1 MDSSMTLLNAHIQ
14 FLDTQLALIH
24 IPLHLYSNFLQ
35 PILQLLLPS
44 SRPSSSGSTST
55 NGSSNHRSARKSW
68 AYEHPFTNIS
78 VTPVECSI
86 ACSRELAED
95 LFTPVRDSLDPS
107 SRDQVSITN
116 EDYIVMQVDGEGLD
130 AGQRVLE
137 LTSPLAMA
145 GISIFFITT
154 YFSDYILVPV
164 RARGQVIKALEDRGF
179 AFEQTTS
186 SYVNPI
192 ANPLSTHTRN
202 KSSSSSFESV
212 SPPPGTP
219 PPTSI
224 HELQTRTFS
233 LLKRRNIVFAVD
245 PSIQL
250 VQCAGSKDSASARP
264 ASGGA
269 LNGSSLASRSH
280 QPSVED
286 TLHLGLVKCLISA
299 PRPTFLSLTLTD
311 TEPASVLLEKRL
323 LPNFAP
329 DVLLGSKEDVLVPIT
344 LDLRELPLESTGIVC
359 GVAGRLVGGT
369 RGMNGFEGEGS
380 DAVEM
385 SYLSTARAGTVM
397 VGREELERAM
407 QALKGADE
415 QFDAT

>member
-14 FLDTQLALIH
+14 FLETQLALIH

-44 SRPSSSGSTST
+44 SRPSSSGSSST
-55 NGSSNHRSARKSW
+55 NGSNNQRSRKSW

-78 VTPVECSI
+78 VTPIECSI

-95 LFTPVRDSLDPS
+95 LFTPVRDSLDPAY
-107 SRDQVSITN
+107 RDQVSITN

-192 ANPLSTHTRN
+192 ANPLNTHTRN
-202 KSSSSSFESV
+202 KSSSSSFDTLP
-212 SPPPGTP
+212 PPPGTP
-219 PPTSI
+219 PPASI

-245 PSIQL
+245 PTIQL

-264 ASGGA
+264 TSGGA
-269 LNGSSLASRSH
+269 LNGSSLANRSH
-280 QPSVED
+280 QPSLED

-311 TEPASVLLEKRL
+311 TEPASILLEKRL

-369 RGMNGFEGEGS
+369 RGMGAFDGEGS

-397 VGREELERAM
+397 VGEEELERAM
-407 QALKGADE
+407 EALRGAD
-415 QFDAT
+415 DDVSVN

>member
-44 SRPSSSGSTST
+44 SRPGSSDSAST
-55 NGSSNHRSARKSW
+55 NGSSAPRSKKSW

-86 ACSRELAED
+86 ACSREMAED

-192 ANPLSTHTRN
+192 ANSFNTHTRN
-202 KSSSSSFESV
+202 KSSSSSFECLP
-212 SPPPGTP
+212 PPPGTP
-219 PPTSI
+219 PPASI

-264 ASGGA
+264 ASGGV
-269 LNGSSLASRSH
+269 LNGSSLAGRGN

-299 PRPTFLSLTLTD
+299 PRPNFLSLTLTD
-311 TEPASVLLEKRL
+311 TEPASILLEKRL

-344 LDLRELPLESTGIVC
+344 LDLRDLPLESTGIVC

-369 RGMNGFEGEGS
+369 SGFGGFEGEGS

-397 VGREELERAM
+397 VGEEELERAM
-407 QALKGADE
+407 AALKGVDE
-415 QFDAT
+415 QME